1 MSASDFDAPFPVLA
15 VSAWSGTGKTTL
27 LEQLLP
33 LLGERGLNVGVIKH
47 AHHAFDV
54 DKPGKDSYRLRSA
67 GAAPMLVASRERF
80 ALMQETPGQNEPD
93 LERLV
98 ELMVPHAPD
107 LVIAEGFKAWPLP
120 KLVLYRDGVGDPA
133 IFQDPWVRAV
143 ACKRDERAA
152 LERHG
157 PAPGVDRLDLD
168 DVPAVARW
176 VTQWVAG
183 QPAVETTVE
192 QSNSEGDTTCI

>member
-1 MSASDFDAPFPVLA
+1 MSASNLEAPFPVLA
-15 VSAWSGTGKTTL
+15 VAAWSGTGKTTL

-33 LLGERGLNVGVIKH
+33 MLRGYGLNVGVIKH

-80 ALMQETPGQNEPD
+80 ALMQDTPGQQEPD

-98 ELMVPHAPD
+98 ELMVPHRPD

-133 IFQDPWVRAV
+133 IFQDAWVCAV
-143 ACKRDERAA
+143 ACKRDERDA
-152 LERHG
+152 LERHS
-157 PAPGVDRLDLD
+157 PKRSATRLDLD
-168 DVPAVARW
+168 DVAAVARW
-176 VTQWVAG
+176 IAQWVAE
-183 QPAVETTVE
+183 QPAVEPTVE
-192 QSNSEGDTTCI
+192 HSNSEGDRTCS